1 MGHLQDGDT
10 LPWDDA
16 KSFLEWVRI
25 HGIQQ
30 FLNIYKNLKSRNK
43 DELLWGDEVEYYLL
57 EVIEETKTVKLKL
70 RAGEL
75 LEKLDEKDEISKK
88 DVAWRPEYGSFMIE
102 ATPSLP
108 YSGRYQDLLKV
119 EENMKIRKFH
129 MRRYLEENEVVMTMT
144 NFPLLGVGLFTSP
157 PHEPGGDA
165 STSIYTPDEC
175 INKHPRFATLTKNI
189 RVRKGSKVAI
199 NVPLFMDKNTLPLN
213 YEALFPGL
221 SPNEVPALEN
231 HIYMDSMA
239 FGMGQCCLQA
249 TFQCWNVSEA
259 RHLYDQLVGLAPI
272 MLSLTA
278 GSPIYRGYLADI
290 DVRWTVISGSVDDR
304 TPEELGKIPHENGKG
319 YVISKSR
326 YDSVSTYI
334 SEDPRLVPELND
346 LDLVT
351 NDKIYQ
357 MLIDNGIDEILSK
370 HLAHLFIR
378 DPLVMYKGK
387 IEEVDDKLHSDHFE
401 NIQST
406 NWQTVRF
413 KPPPPGTN
421 IGWRVEFRPMECQF
435 TDFENAAFVVFIVL
449 LTRVILSFDLN
460 MYIPISKVDENMKT
474 AHKRGSVLNNQ
485 FWFRKDISSNSETN
499 DNAYVLMTINEIMNG
514 SSRFRGM
521 IPLIERYLEG
531 LDMDIQSRNK
541 IGDYLKLISNRASG
555 KLITGASWIRKF
567 VEHHPEYNFDSV
579 VSENIAFDLIKSI
592 MGMEKGTTPVEDL
605 IGK

>member
-1 MGHLQDGDT
+1 
-10 LPWDDA
+10 
-16 KSFLEWVRI
+16 
-25 HGIQQ
+25 
-30 FLNIYKNLKSRNK
+30 
-43 DELLWGDEVEYYLL
+43 
-57 EVIEETKTVKLKL
+57 
-70 RAGEL
+70 
-75 LEKLDEKDEISKK
+75 
-88 DVAWRPEYGSFMIE
+88 
-102 ATPSLP
+102 
-108 YSGRYQDLLKV
+108 
-119 EENMKIRKFH
+119 
-129 MRRYLEENEVVMTMT
+129 
-144 NFPLLGVGLFTSP
+144 
-157 PHEPGGDA
+157 
-165 STSIYTPDEC
+165 
-175 INKHPRFATLTKNI
+175 
-189 RVRKGSKVAI
+189 
-199 NVPLFMDKNTLPLN
+199 MDKNTIPLN

-221 SPNEVPALEN
+221 SSSEIPALEN

-290 DVRWTVISGSVDDR
+290 DVRWRVISMSVDDR
-304 TPEELGKIPHENGKG
+304 TPEELGKVPHDNGKG

-346 LDLVT
+346 LDLVI
-351 NDKIYQ
+351 NDEVHE
-357 MLIDNGIDEILSK
+357 MLIENGIDEKLAK
-370 HLAHLFIR
+370 HLSHLFIR

-387 IEEVDDKLHSDHFE
+387 IKELDDKTHSDHFE

-435 TDFENAAFVVFIVL
+435 TDFENAAYVVFIVL

-460 MYIPISKVDENMKT
+460 MYIPISKVDENMNT
-474 AHKRGSVLNNQ
+474 AHKRGSVLNSQ

-499 DNAYVLMTINEIMNG
+499 ENAYVLMTINEIMNG

-541 IGDYLKLISNRASG
+541 IGEYLKLISNRASG

-567 VEHHPEYNFDSV
+567 VTNHPEYNFDSV
-579 VSENIAFDLIKSI
+579 VSESISYDLIKAI
-592 MGMEKGTTPVEDL
+592 IGIEKGTTPVEDL
-605 IGK
+605 LGK